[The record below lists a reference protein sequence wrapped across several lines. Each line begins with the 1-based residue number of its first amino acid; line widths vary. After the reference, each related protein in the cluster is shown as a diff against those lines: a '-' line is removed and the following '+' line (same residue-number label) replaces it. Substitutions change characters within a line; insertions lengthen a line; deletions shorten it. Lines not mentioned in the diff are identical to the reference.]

1 MLIQRSILLLWLTR
15 VVESIRCIFRA
26 ARNRV
31 GRFGFVIFEPRRW
44 RLFETIVVWV
54 ILAIVAFTVLGWMW
68 GSGPYFSLRRIL
80 VNWAGDELRTEPFER
95 IKVSLTMIGG
105 IGAVGYLVIRYRE
118 RAGVEHDEADSK
130 LLSAV
135 QQLGSDSPQVRIAG
149 VYSLADLADTY
160 GSSYHQRVVNILCGY
175 LRVERGCWNS
185 PDGAEVRSRE
195 VKDTSELYYTTND
208 GPVESTI
215 LNVLARHLRKERIDS
230 YSRRQVK
237 QDVADDQ
244 LWCDCEV
251 DLHGAHFVERVCFG
265 GITCRWLN
273 ASGAQFHNYLNLG
286 MSTFVESA
294 SFHGAL
300 FSDEACFKG
309 ARFRAFAN
317 FNKATFRG
325 CATFSRALFAGD
337 ARFRGIKFERGG
349 SGNFGGARFNVEYW
363 HTDPPIFLVEPPSE
377 FILELPSGASWADF
391 SSEPALDIDEPEVW
405 CRKNRS
411 REKLRE

>member
-1 MLIQRSILLLWLTR
+1 MLLWKVQAL
-15 VVESIRCIFRA
+15 ESIRRIFRTA
-26 ARNRV
+26 WGEVR
-31 GRFGFVIFEPRRW
+31 RFGAIIIRPRRW
-44 RLFETIVVWV
+44 GLLGAIVFWV
-54 ILAIVAFTVLGWMW
+54 ILAIAAFTALGWMW
-68 GSGPYFSLRRIL
+68 GSGPYLSLHRIF
-80 VNWAGDELRTEPFER
+80 VNWVGGELRTEPFER

-105 IGAVGYLVIRYRE
+105 IGAVGYLVIKYRE
-118 RAGVEHDEADSK
+118 RAGVEHNEADVK

-185 PDGAEVRSRE
+185 LDGTEVRSHE

-215 LNVLARHLRKERIDS
+215 LNVLARHLRKGRVDS
-230 YSRRQVK
+230 HPCLQVK

-244 LWCDCEV
+244 LWCDCEI
-251 DLHGAHFVERVCFG
+251 DLHGVHFTERVHLW

-300 FSDEACFKG
+300 FSDEAWFKG

-325 CATFSRALFAGD
+325 YVTFSRALFAGD

-391 SSEPALDIDEPEVW
+391 SSEPALEIDEPEVW
-405 CRKNRS
+405 CRKNRG

>member
-1 MLIQRSILLLWLTR
+1 MLLWKVWVLG
-15 VVESIRCIFRA
+15 SIRRIFRTTWGKF
-26 ARNRV
+26 R
-31 GRFGFVIFEPRRW
+31 RFGAIIVRPRRW
-44 RLFETIVVWV
+44 GLLGTIVFWV
-54 ILAIVAFTVLGWMW
+54 ILAIAAFTALGWMW
-68 GSGPYFSLRRIL
+68 GSGPYFSLHRIF
-80 VNWAGDELRTEPFER
+80 VNGVGGELRTEPFER

-105 IGAVGYLVIRYRE
+105 VGAVGYLVVKYRE
-118 RAGVEHDEADSK
+118 RAGVERNEADVK

-135 QQLGSDSPQVRIAG
+135 QQLGSESPQVRIAG

-175 LRVERGCWNS
+175 LRVERGCWHS
-185 PDGAEVRSRE
+185 LDGAEVRGRE
-195 VKDTSELYYTTND
+195 VKDTSELYYATND

-215 LNVLARHLRKERIDS
+215 LNVLASHLRKERVDS
-230 YSRRQVK
+230 YSCRQVK
-237 QDVADDQ
+237 QVVADDQ
-244 LWCDCEV
+244 LWCDCEI

-300 FSDEACFKG
+300 FSDEAWFKG

-325 CATFSRALFAGD
+325 YATFSRALFAGD

-391 SSEPALDIDEPEVW
+391 SSESALEIDEPEVW

-411 REKLRE
+411 RDKLRE

>member
-1 MLIQRSILLLWLTR
+1 MWKVQAL
-15 VVESIRCIFRA
+15 ESIRRIFRA
-26 ARNRV
+26 AWGEVR
-31 GRFGFVIFEPRRW
+31 RFGAIIIRPRRW
-44 RLFETIVVWV
+44 GLLGAIVFWV
-54 ILAIVAFTVLGWMW
+54 ILAIAAFTALGWMW
-68 GSGPYFSLRRIL
+68 GSGPYLSLHRIF
-80 VNWAGDELRTEPFER
+80 VNWVGGELRTEPFER

-105 IGAVGYLVIRYRE
+105 IGAVGYLVIKYRE
-118 RAGVEHDEADSK
+118 RAGVEHNEADVK

-175 LRVERGCWNS
+175 LRVERACWNS
-185 PDGAEVRSRE
+185 LDGTEVRSHE

-215 LNVLARHLRKERIDS
+215 LNVLARHLRKGRVDS
-230 YSRRQVK
+230 RPCLQVK

-244 LWCDCEV
+244 LWCDCEI
-251 DLHGAHFVERVCFG
+251 DLHGVHFTERVRLG

-300 FSDEACFKG
+300 FSDEAWFKG

-325 CATFSRALFAGD
+325 YVTFSRALFAGD

-349 SGNFGGARFNVEYW
+349 SGNFGGARFNVKYW

-377 FILELPSGASWADF
+377 FILELPSGANWVDF
-391 SSEPALDIDEPEVW
+391 SSEPALEIDEPEVW
-405 CRKNRS
+405 CRKNRG

>member
-1 MLIQRSILLLWLTR
+1 MLWVGQVIGI
-15 VVESIRCIFRA
+15 IRRIIRA
-26 ARNRV
+26 TWGKVRK
-31 GRFGFVIFEPRRW
+31 FVIVIFKPQRW
-44 RLFETIVVWV
+44 GLFGAIVFWV
-54 ILAIVAFTVLGWMW
+54 ILAIAAFTVLGWIW
-68 GSGPYFSLRRIL
+68 GSGSYFSLHRIL
-80 VNWAGDELRTEPFER
+80 VNWVGDELRTEPFER
-95 IKVSLTMIGG
+95 VKVSLTMIGG
-105 IGAVGYLVIRYRE
+105 IGAVGYLVIKYRE
-118 RAGVEHDEADSK
+118 RAGVEDNEADVK

-185 PDGAEVRSRE
+185 LGGTEVRSHE

-215 LNVLARHLRKERIDS
+215 LNVLARHLRKGRVDS
-230 YSRRQVK
+230 HPCLQVK

-244 LWCDCEV
+244 LWCDCEI
-251 DLHGAHFVERVCFG
+251 DLHGVHFTERVHLW

-300 FSDEACFKG
+300 FSDEAWFKG

-325 CATFSRALFAGD
+325 YVTFSRALFAGD

-391 SSEPALDIDEPEVW
+391 SSEPALEIDEPEVW
-405 CRKNRS
+405 CRKNRG

>member
-1 MLIQRSILLLWLTR
+1 MWKVQAL
-15 VVESIRCIFRA
+15 ESIRRIFRTA
-26 ARNRV
+26 WGEVR
-31 GRFGFVIFEPRRW
+31 RFGAIIIRPRRW
-44 RLFETIVVWV
+44 GLLGAIVFWV
-54 ILAIVAFTVLGWMW
+54 ILAIAAFTALGWMW
-68 GSGPYFSLRRIL
+68 GSGPYLSLHRIF
-80 VNWAGDELRTEPFER
+80 VNWVGGELRTEPFER

-105 IGAVGYLVIRYRE
+105 IGAVGYLVIKYRE
-118 RAGVEHDEADSK
+118 RAGVEHNEADVK

-185 PDGAEVRSRE
+185 LDGTEVRSHE

-215 LNVLARHLRKERIDS
+215 LNVLARHLRKGRVDS
-230 YSRRQVK
+230 HPCLQVK

-244 LWCDCEV
+244 LWCDCEI
-251 DLHGAHFVERVCFG
+251 DLHGVHFTERVHLW

-300 FSDEACFKG
+300 FSDEAWFKG

-325 CATFSRALFAGD
+325 YVTFSRALFAGD

-391 SSEPALDIDEPEVW
+391 SSEPALEIDEPEVW
-405 CRKNRS
+405 CRKNRG

>member
-1 MLIQRSILLLWLTR
+1 MWKVQAL
-15 VVESIRCIFRA
+15 ESIRRIFRTA
-26 ARNRV
+26 WGEVR
-31 GRFGFVIFEPRRW
+31 RFGAIIIRPRRW
-44 RLFETIVVWV
+44 GLLGAIVFWV
-54 ILAIVAFTVLGWMW
+54 ILAIAAFTALGWMW
-68 GSGPYFSLRRIL
+68 GSGPYLSLHRIF
-80 VNWAGDELRTEPFER
+80 VNWVGGELRTEPFER

-105 IGAVGYLVIRYRE
+105 IGAVGYLVIKYRE
-118 RAGVEHDEADSK
+118 RAGVEHNEANAR

-160 GSSYHQRVVNILCGY
+160 GSSYHQRVVDILCGY

-195 VKDTSELYYTTND
+195 VKEVSEAYYTTND

-230 YSRRQVK
+230 YSCRQVK

-244 LWCDCEV
+244 LWCDCEI
-251 DLHGAHFVERVCFG
+251 DLHGVHFTERVHLW

-300 FSDEACFKG
+300 FSDEAWFKG

-325 CATFSRALFAGD
+325 YVTFSRALFAGD

-391 SSEPALDIDEPEVW
+391 SSEPALEIDEPEVW
-405 CRKNRS
+405 CRKNRG

>member
-1 MLIQRSILLLWLTR
+1 MSIKRSVLLLRPAR
-15 VVESIRCIFRA
+15 VLESIRCAFRVMQ
-26 ARNRV
+26 NRV
-31 GRFGFVIFEPRRW
+31 RRIGLIIFNPRRW
-44 RLFETIVVWV
+44 KLLATIVVWV
-54 ILAIVAFTVLGWMW
+54 LLAVVTFTVLGWMW
-68 GSGPYFSLRRIL
+68 GSGSYFSLRRIL
-80 VNWAGDELRTEPFER
+80 VNWIGDELRAEPFER

-105 IGAVGYLVIRYRE
+105 VGAVGYLVIKYRE
-118 RAGVEHDEADSK
+118 RAGVERNEADTK

-135 QQLGSDSPQVRIAG
+135 QQLGSESPQVRIAG

-185 PDGAEVRSRE
+185 LDGAEVRGRE
-195 VKDTSELYYTTND
+195 VKDTSELYYATND

-215 LNVLARHLRKERIDS
+215 LDVLARHLRKERVDS
-230 YSRRQVK
+230 YSCRQVK
-237 QDVADDQ
+237 QVVADDQ
-244 LWCDCEV
+244 LWCDCEI

-273 ASGAQFHNYLNLG
+273 ASGVQFHNYLNLG

-300 FSDEACFKG
+300 FSDEAHFAG

-325 CATFSRALFAGD
+325 YATFSRALFGGD

-349 SGNFGGARFNVEYW
+349 FGNFGGARFNVEYW
-363 HTDPPIFLVEPPSE
+363 HTDPPIFLVEPPGE

-391 SSEPALDIDEPEVW
+391 SGESALEVDEPEVW

-411 REKLRE
+411 RDKLR

>member
-1 MLIQRSILLLWLTR
+1 MLLWKVQAL
-15 VVESIRCIFRA
+15 ESIRRIFRTA
-26 ARNRV
+26 WGEVR
-31 GRFGFVIFEPRRW
+31 RFGAIIIRPRRW
-44 RLFETIVVWV
+44 GLLGAIVFWV
-54 ILAIVAFTVLGWMW
+54 ILAIAAFTALGWMW
-68 GSGPYFSLRRIL
+68 GSGPYLSLHRIF
-80 VNWAGDELRTEPFER
+80 VNWVGGELRTEPFER

-105 IGAVGYLVIRYRE
+105 IGAVGYLVIKYRE
-118 RAGVEHDEADSK
+118 RAGVEHNEADVK

-185 PDGAEVRSRE
+185 LDGTEVRSHE

-215 LNVLARHLRKERIDS
+215 LNVLARHLRKGRVDS
-230 YSRRQVK
+230 HPCLQVK

-244 LWCDCEV
+244 LWCDCEI
-251 DLHGAHFVERVCFG
+251 DLHGVHFTERVHLW

-300 FSDEACFKG
+300 FSDEAWFKG

-325 CATFSRALFAGD
+325 YVTFSRALFAGD

-377 FILELPSGASWADF
+377 FILELPSGVSWADF
-391 SSEPALDIDEPEVW
+391 SSEPALEIDEPEVW
-405 CRKNRS
+405 CRKNRG

>member
-1 MLIQRSILLLWLTR
+1 MLLWKVQAL
-15 VVESIRCIFRA
+15 ESIRRIFRTA
-26 ARNRV
+26 WGEVR
-31 GRFGFVIFEPRRW
+31 RFGAIIIRPRRW
-44 RLFETIVVWV
+44 GLLGAIVFWV
-54 ILAIVAFTVLGWMW
+54 ILAIAAFTALGWMW
-68 GSGPYFSLRRIL
+68 GSGPYLSLHRIF
-80 VNWAGDELRTEPFER
+80 VNWVGGELRTEPFER

-105 IGAVGYLVIRYRE
+105 IGAVGYLVIKYRE
-118 RAGVEHDEADSK
+118 RAGVEHNEADVK

-185 PDGAEVRSRE
+185 LDGTEVRSHE

-215 LNVLARHLRKERIDS
+215 LNVLARHLRKGRVDS
-230 YSRRQVK
+230 HPCLQVK

-244 LWCDCEV
+244 LWCDCEI
-251 DLHGAHFVERVCFG
+251 DLHGVHFTERVHLW

-300 FSDEACFKG
+300 FSDEAWFKG

-325 CATFSRALFAGD
+325 YVTFSRALFAGD

-363 HTDPPIFLVEPPSE
+363 HTDPPIFFGGTAVRIYIRVT
-377 FILELPSGASWADF
+377 FR
-391 SSEPALDIDEPEVW
+391 
-405 CRKNRS
+405 C
-411 REKLRE
+411 